1 MKKIKSTVGLV
12 SSEGV
17 MLKDDTIFKNGD
29 LVIVISAE
37 SFDDFYKTLSEFKE
51 NIDKSKKWID
61 EVKKIKENVD

>member
-12 SSEGV
+12 GSEGV

-37 SFDDFYKTLSEFKE
+37 NFEDFYKTLGEFKE
-51 NIDKSKKWID
+51 NLDKSKKWID
-61 EVKKIKENVD
+61 EVKKIKVNMD